1 MSAEVVVYG
10 EALVDLIP
18 DGEGN
23 YQPRPGGSPFNV
35 AVALARLGVDVA
47 FLAPFSED
55 AFGCKLVELLEDE
68 GVEILVTRR
77 SRRPTSIAIVEDSD
91 AGPRY
96 SLYRTGVA
104 DTDISLN
111 QVLSVLPEN
120 FDVFHTGSL
129 ALTPEQASLTRG
141 LLNEVKRR
149 GIPVSIDINV
159 RAAATDDIEA
169 YRSVLLEFGAMTN
182 LLKASDEDLASLGHD
197 IDSAAVFQSEM
208 DCELFAF
215 TSGPEGAGA
224 LSESISVTCNAFN
237 VETIVDTVGAGDV
250 FQAGLIAGLLRA
262 APEFPVQH
270 DQKVLLSILERACMA
285 AAINVGRVGCDPP
298 TYEEIETY
306 MDQAPYQPSQC
317 PIKG

>member
-68 GVEILVTRR
+68 GVEILVARR
-77 SRRPTSIAIVEDSD
+77 SRRPTSISIVEDSD
-91 AGPRY
+91 AGPSY

-111 QVLSVLPEN
+111 QALSALPEN

-141 LLNEVKRR
+141 LVNEVRRR
-149 GIPVSIDINV
+149 GVPVSIDINV
-159 RAAATDDIEA
+159 RAAAAGDAEA
-169 YRSVLLEFGAMTN
+169 YRRVLRELGAKAN
-182 LLKASDEDLASLGHD
+182 LLKASDEDLAFLGHD
-197 IDSAAVFQSEM
+197 IDSAAVLRGEM

-215 TSGPEGAGA
+215 TSGAEGAGA
-224 LSESISVTCNAFN
+224 VLENISVTCNAFN
-237 VETIVDTVGAGDV
+237 VGTVVDTVGAGDV

-262 APEFPVQH
+262 APEFLAQLDKEVMS
-270 DQKVLLSILERACMA
+270 SILKRACVA
-285 AAINVGRVGCDPP
+285 AAINVGRVGCNPP
-298 TYEEIETY
+298 SCEEVEAYT
-306 MDQAPYQPSQC
+306 ARASN
-317 PIKG
+317 